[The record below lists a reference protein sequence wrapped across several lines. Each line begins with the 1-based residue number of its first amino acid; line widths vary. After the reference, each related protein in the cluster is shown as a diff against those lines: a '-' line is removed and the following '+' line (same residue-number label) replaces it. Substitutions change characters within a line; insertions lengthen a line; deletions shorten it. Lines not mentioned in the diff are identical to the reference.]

1 MLLNYRVSASGYP
14 VYHIQMKDAS
24 CCEAQI
30 VANCGSSHEDDDSW
44 GVAHFLEHMCFQG
57 TPTKNKHQISREES
71 LVGSY
76 NAYTSQFNTVYHFDA
91 LNEDFERGFI
101 LLKESVFD
109 SCYPEKEFE
118 KEKSVIVEEWRMYD
132 NYPSEHFFDY
142 ITEKCYGS
150 TEGHPVIGTEN
161 SINSMNPE
169 KLHRFRNKWYG
180 KNNVFVVVVG
190 NLEFEKVMEVIDRVL
205 PPAPNVETSPVC
217 LNSILTT
224 EPKHT
229 FETDRFEQAAFG
241 LVCKWPS
248 PKFIMENWYVANFF
262 SSALS
267 KYMYEYIRD
276 DLGLCYGVWSHQ
288 MRHFDNSHNIISM
301 LTNNSYLEKAET
313 ELDSLF
319 QKVKSEGFP
328 DELFEISKKQLT
340 YHQVKL
346 LDNVHGVSS
355 SIVYG
360 VNSSVGKSWFLDEG
374 QKSLDP
380 VWLKESA
387 AKLTQNK
394 LREFANNWLS
404 NFTKFAMVSTKKSS
418 VSTAIFKRDET

>member
-1 MLLNYRVSASGYP
+1 MLNYRVSASGYP
-14 VYHIQMKDAS
+14 VYHVQMKDAS

-30 VANCGSSHEDDDSW
+30 VANCGSSHEEDDSW

-57 TPTKNKHQISREES
+57 TPTKNKHQVSREQS

-91 LNEDFERGFI
+91 LNEDFERGFT
-101 LLKESVFD
+101 LLKEAVFD

-142 ITEKCYGS
+142 VTNKCYGPA
-150 TEGHPVIGTEN
+150 EGHPVIGTEE
-161 SINSMNPE
+161 SIKGMNPE

-180 KNNVFVVVVG
+180 KNNVFIVVVG
-190 NLEFEKVMEVIDRVL
+190 NLEFDKVMEIVNKTL
-205 PPAPNVETSPVC
+205 PPAPEVETSPLC
-217 LNSILTT
+217 LSTFHAN
-224 EPKHT
+224 EPKYR

-241 LVCKWPS
+241 LVGRWPS
-248 PKFIMENWYVANFF
+248 SKTIMENWYVANFF

-276 DLGLCYGVWSHQ
+276 DLGLCYGVWGYRH
-288 MRHFDNSHNIISM
+288 RHFDNANNVMFM
-301 LTNNSYLEKAET
+301 LTNNGYLEKAET
-313 ELDSLF
+313 ELQNLF
-319 QKVKSEGFP
+319 EKVKSEGFP

-340 YHQVKL
+340 YHQVKM
-346 LDNVHGVSS
+346 LDNVHGVAH
-355 SIVYG
+355 SIVAG
-360 VNSSVGKSWFLDEG
+360 VNGSVDRNWFMDQG

-380 VWLKESA
+380 AWLKQA
-387 AKLTQNK
+387 AARLSQND
-394 LREFANNWLS
+394 LREFANSWL
-404 NFTKFAMVSTKKSS
+404 NDFTKFAMVSTKVK
-418 VSTAIFKRDET
+418 